1 MLLKRL
7 YDESLAQT
15 SYLVGCQATGEAL
28 VIDPNRDVEQYLA
41 AAEAEGLRISAVTET
56 HIHAD
61 FTSGSRELAART
73 GARLYLSDEGDAS
86 WKYAFAREAG
96 AVLVRDGDTFWV
108 GNVKL
113 DVLHTPGH
121 TPEHIC
127 FVLTDTRA
135 SDRPMGVF
143 TGDFVFVG
151 DVGRPDLLE
160 KAAKVAGSAESGART
175 LFRSLQKF
183 KALPDYLQIWPGH
196 GAGSACGK
204 GIGAVPQSSLGYER
218 LANWALAYDD
228 EDRFV
233 SAVLAGQPEPP
244 KYFAQMKRINKEGPP
259 ILGGFRRPQ
268 RLPGGQL
275 LRLLDR
281 GAPVVDT
288 RPFAAFAAG
297 HVPGTLSIP
306 LDYAFATWAGWL
318 ISYDAPFYLLV
329 DDEAPRA
336 VDQAVRELAKIGL
349 DQVAGYAGGDTLAAW
364 TVAGRALE
372 VIPQITAEELAT
384 LAGSQCVALIDVRGE
399 SEWLDAHMPAARHI
413 ALGYLVDRLDE
424 IPRDRPIVVYCRS
437 GARSSIA
444 AGLLQAKGFKDVRNL
459 VGGIAR
465 WQAAGHA
472 VERAA

>member
-1 MLLKRL
+1 I
-7 YDESLAQT
+7 T
-15 SYLVGCQATGEAL
+15 
-28 VIDPNRDVEQYLA
+28 
-41 AAEAEGLRISAVTET
+41 AVTET

-61 FTSGSRELAART
+61 FASGSRELAART
-73 GARLYLSDEGDAS
+73 GAKLYLSDEGDAS
-86 WKYAFAREAG
+86 WKYAFAAEAG
-96 AVLVRDGDTFWV
+96 AVLVRDGDSFWV
-108 GNVKL
+108 GNAKIE
-113 DVLHTPGH
+113 VLHTPGH
-121 TPEHIC
+121 TPEHLC
-127 FVLTDTRA
+127 FMLTDTRA
-135 SDRPMGVF
+135 SHRPMGIF

-160 KAAKVAGSAESGART
+160 KAAKVVGSAASGART
-175 LFRSLQKF
+175 LFRSLQRF

-204 GIGAVPQSSLGYER
+204 GIGAVPQTSLGYER
-218 LANWALAYDD
+218 LANWAFAYDD
-228 EDRFV
+228 EDAFV

-259 ILGGFRRPQ
+259 IMGGFRRPP
-268 RLPGGQL
+268 RRPGGQL
-275 LRLLDR
+275 LVRLAQ
-281 GAPVVDT
+281 GATVIDT

-306 LDYAFATWAGWL
+306 LDYSFATWAGWL
-318 ISYDAPFYLLV
+318 ISYDAPFFLLAA
-329 DDEAPRA
+329 DDAPRV

-349 DQVAGYAGGDTLAAW
+349 DQVAGYAGGDALAAW
-364 TVAGRALE
+364 TVAGRELE
-372 VIPQITAEELAT
+372 IIPQITPEDLAA
-384 LAGSQCVALIDVRGE
+384 LARTERVALIDVRGE
-399 SEWLDAHMPAARHI
+399 SEWLEAHMPAARHI

-424 IPRDRPIVVYCRS
+424 IPRDRPVVVYCRS